1 MGLHCFPFTIL
12 QLSMSLNACL
22 DIKWSYLVFLSLKSE
37 HALRD
42 MNNSKIMEGKQG
54 KPI

>member
-1 MGLHCFPFTIL
+1 MGLYCFPFTIL
-12 QLSMSLNACL
+12 ELFMSLNAGL
-22 DIKWSYLVFLSLKSE
+22 DIKWSYLVFLSKSE